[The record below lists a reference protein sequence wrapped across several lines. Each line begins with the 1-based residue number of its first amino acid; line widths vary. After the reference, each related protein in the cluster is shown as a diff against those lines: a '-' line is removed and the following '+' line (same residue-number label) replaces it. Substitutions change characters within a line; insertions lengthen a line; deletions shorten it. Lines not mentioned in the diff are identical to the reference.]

1 MLLVFEHLPAEHLA
15 LPARRAT
22 TRERRGAS
30 LASPIA
36 TRVRAMLAGSLI
48 TASSLMRP
56 RKTPRLHTVRY
67 AGARI
72 VHERDGG

>member
-1 MLLVFEHLPAEHLA
+1 
-15 LPARRAT
+15 
-22 TRERRGAS
+22 
-30 LASPIA
+30 
-36 TRVRAMLAGSLI
+36 MLAGSLI